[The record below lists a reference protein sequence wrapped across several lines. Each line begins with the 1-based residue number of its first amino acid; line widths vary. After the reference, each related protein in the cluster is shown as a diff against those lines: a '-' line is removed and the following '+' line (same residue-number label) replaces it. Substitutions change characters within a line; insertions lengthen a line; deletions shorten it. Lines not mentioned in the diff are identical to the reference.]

1 MADIW
6 VKQLYWPA
14 LDVGEQVADVGPPVS
29 RLKGGYETAPLG
41 SLRIGLGLLSSE
53 FQTAVAVPPEPWL
66 ASLEV
71 GAQGVRIAPI
81 DVPCIIN
88 VELPV
93 RAHISPLRAPAAP
106 RMITVSATEGPT
118 IHHALGA
125 THFQV
130 FGVGNTAIIPQ
141 WCEAISVYAGGALNL
156 LDVFGVIVGT
166 ITGPDYV
173 VPRHRYAVSVS
184 ATATSYVVFHYTT

>member
-6 VKQLYWPA
+6 VRQLYWPA
-14 LDVGEQVADVGPPVS
+14 LDVGEQVADVGPPTS
-29 RLKGGYETAPLG
+29 LLKGGYETAPLG
-41 SLRIGLGLLSSE
+41 SLRVGFGLLSSE
-53 FQTAVAVPPEPWL
+53 FQLAVPIPPEPWL

-81 DVPCIIN
+81 DVPCILN

-93 RAHISPLRAPAAP
+93 RVHLRPLRAPTTP
-106 RMITVSATEGPT
+106 RMLTVSATEGPT

-125 THFQV
+125 TRLEILGEQ
-130 FGVGNTAIIPQ
+130 NTTLIPQ
-141 WCEAISVYAGGALNL
+141 WCEAISVYSGGAITLV
-156 LDVFGVIVGT
+156 DVLGVPVGT

-173 VPRHRYAVSVS
+173 VPRHRYAVSVL
-184 ATATSYVVFHYTT
+184 ATAASHVVFHYTT